1 MTIYNF
7 DFLPDRRTTNSGKWR
22 KHPQDVLP
30 MWVADMDFIS
40 PQPVIDALQ
49 DFVGRGVFGY
59 PEFNGDLADSPSLRH
74 AVVERLER
82 KYAWRVSPEALVFV
96 PGVVT
101 AFNQAAH
108 AFAQP
113 GGELL
118 VQTPI
123 YPPMLDAAPRAGLAR
138 RDAPLARGA
147 GGGYA
152 IEWDVF
158 ESAFSPAT
166 RMFLLCNPHNPVGRV
181 YGRAELERMAEICLR
196 RGVPICS
203 DEIHAELVYS
213 GARHVPIASLA
224 PEIEQNTI
232 TLIAPSK
239 TFNLP
244 GLQCSVA
251 IIPNTAVRERYLAAG
266 AGLVTWVNV
275 MGLIAAE
282 AAYRHGDEW
291 LEQLLVYLEANRD
304 TVTRFVAAELPGVS
318 MAVPEAT
325 YLAWLDCRASG
336 LSQPCQCFLDLARVA
351 CSDGAQF
358 GPGGEGFVRL
368 NFGCPRPMLVE
379 ALERMKGALV
389 AAPASAEMAPGTF
402 HDWKG
407 LDSRGLS

>member
-1 MTIYNF
+1 MTTYNF
-7 DFLPDRRTTNSGKWR
+7 DILPDRRATNSAKWR
-22 KHPQDVLP
+22 KHPDDVLP
-30 MWVADMDFIS
+30 MWVADMDFVS

-49 DFVGRGVFGY
+49 DFVARGVFGY
-59 PEFNGDLADSPSLRH
+59 PEFNGDMTDSPSLRQ
-74 AVVERLER
+74 AVLERLER
-82 KYAWRVSPEALVFV
+82 KYAWRVSPEAIVFV

-108 AFAQP
+108 TFAQP

-118 VQTPI
+118 VQTPL
-123 YPPMLDAAPRAGLAR
+123 YPPMLDAAPHAGLVR
-138 RDAPLARGA
+138 RDAPLARG
-147 GGGYA
+147 GDGRYTLD
-152 IEWDVF
+152 WDVF
-158 ESAFSPAT
+158 EAAFSPAT

-181 YGRAELERMAEICLR
+181 YGRDELERMAEVCLR

-213 GARHVPIASLA
+213 GAQHVPIASLA

-251 IIPNTAVRERYLAAG
+251 VIPNAALRERYVAAR
-266 AGLVTWVNV
+266 AGLVSWVNV
-275 MGLIAAE
+275 LGLIAAE

-291 LEQLLVYLEANRD
+291 LAQLLVYLEANRD
-304 TVTRFVAAELPGVS
+304 ALARFVAAELPGVS
-318 MAVPEAT
+318 MAAPEAT
-325 YLAWLDCRASG
+325 YLAWLDCRATG

-351 CSDGAQF
+351 CSDGAGF

-368 NFGCPRPMLVE
+368 NFGCPRSMLVQ
-379 ALERMKGALV
+379 ALDRMR
-389 AAPASAEMAPGTF
+389 AAIVTDGQT
-402 HDWKG
+402 
-407 LDSRGLS
+407 